1 MKSQISVPVDT
12 KTFVALCDFLR
23 EANDPRDPVEI
34 FDLAVWY
41 WMDNASWKP
50 ELLRQTDT
58 NGYQWKNVFLP
69 AGTQIRMQYRGKY
82 FYAQVDGDQV
92 VFDGEPITPSALANK
107 ITMSSRNA
115 WRDLWIK
122 RPKDDD
128 WKLAQDLR
136 GAPKSAQEMLDELG
150 QGGE

>member
-1 MKSQISVPVDT
+1 
-12 KTFVALCDFLR
+12 
-23 EANDPRDPVEI
+23 
-34 FDLAVWY
+34 
-41 WMDNASWKP
+41 
-50 ELLRQTDT
+50 
-58 NGYQWKNVFLP
+58 
-69 AGTQIRMQYRGKY
+69 MQYRGKY